1 VTTNKTS
8 ITSKKTAKEP
18 TSMAELLAKAGKKLV
33 SFSVGQKIKAKVIA
47 KTPKSLILDIGGK
60 SEGIVAEK
68 AFLEARDYI
77 RGLAIGDS
85 VTASVLVSESREG
98 NVILSLRQAMYDSSW
113 EEMEKARNGR
123 EEIVVLAKSVNPS
136 GVVVDAE
143 GLSGFIP
150 TTQLGKEA
158 SKNPQGLVGK
168 YFKAIVLEVDRLQ
181 NKLILSEKEVSDAE
195 DIKNVK
201 KILAKVKE
209 GEIYDGEVTTVADFG
224 CFVKIEVSKKA
235 FVEGLVHISEL
246 SWGRVERVSD
256 VVAKGDK
263 VKVRVIGKGNMPVG
277 RQAGRLALSI
287 KRAQEDPW
295 EEAGQKY
302 KPETKI
308 KGRVVRVSDFGVFV
322 ELEPGVEG
330 LIHITKIPPT
340 VRLLEG
346 QEVKCYVEEIDAKSK
361 KLSLGL
367 VLTSKPI
374 GYK

>member
-1 VTTNKTS
+1 MTTNKTS

-277 RQAGRLALSI
+277 RQAG
-287 KRAQEDPW
+287 P
-295 EEAGQKY
+295 
-302 KPETKI
+302 
-308 KGRVVRVSDFGVFV
+308 VN
-322 ELEPGVEG
+322 
-330 LIHITKIPPT
+330 
-340 VRLLEG
+340 
-346 QEVKCYVEEIDAKSK
+346 
-361 KLSLGL
+361 
-367 VLTSKPI
+367 
-374 GYK
+374 